1 MNFLGVQRL
10 SMGWQR
16 ALWLLLAAAEAFAP
30 RTNVAQTP
38 RTSVHLRAARLP
50 DRVSVFGRLAERECV
65 AADGSTL
72 RDLDGRIVE
81 CAWDKV
87 ARFAFDDD
95 SERKHE
101 SGAHSSGA
109 WRYMRVRSDK
119 DAPNFVTVYKHT
131 LRSILDDITED
142 EIVAFVEE
150 TLKRRVAETA
160 DAGMGYAPPT

>member
-1 MNFLGVQRL
+1 M
-10 SMGWQR
+10 
-16 ALWLLLAAAEAFAP
+16 
-30 RTNVAQTP
+30 T
-38 RTSVHLRAARLP
+38 
-50 DRVSVFGRLAERECV
+50 
-65 AADGSTL
+65 DGSTA
-72 RDLDGRIVE
+72 RDLNGKIVE
-81 CAWDKV
+81 CAWDKS
-87 ARFAFDDD
+87 ARFALDDD
-95 SERKHE
+95 EAFREKE
-101 SGAHSSGA
+101 DAGKGDARGA